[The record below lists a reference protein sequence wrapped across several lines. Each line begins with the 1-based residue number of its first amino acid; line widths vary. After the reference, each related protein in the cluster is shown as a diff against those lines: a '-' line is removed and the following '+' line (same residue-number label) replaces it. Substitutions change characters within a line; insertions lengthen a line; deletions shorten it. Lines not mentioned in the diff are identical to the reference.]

1 MNGTF
6 YLRTQSLAMNTLF
19 FLLICIRS
27 LNLACPDSRVVVN
40 FHVYLIHFRIF
51 FCTRSI
57 TLRNFTKT
65 YIPVEIVNLWTLEM
79 TIYYK

>member
-51 FCTRSI
+51 F
-57 TLRNFTKT
+57 FAQG
-65 YIPVEIVNLWTLEM
+65 V
-79 TIYYK
+79 

>member
-51 FCTRSI
+51 FLHKEYNIKKFYKNLYPS
-57 TLRNFTKT
+57 RNC
-65 YIPVEIVNLWTLEM
+65 
-79 TIYYK
+79 